1 MNERGTYMM
10 QIEFDKTSGRWVGF
24 IDDKAVF
31 SSTSKYYVKQKLQR
45 MSPKFVEAAK
55 PSEFSINE
63 RFDFVGKI
71 VKMVASKTTA
81 SAIISGSGGMGKTF
95 SVLSALKDAGMKD
108 ITDLAS
114 FEVGAG
120 IDVKRSF
127 RVLKGYTT
135 AKGLFR
141 TLQECKD
148 LTLVLDDFDSALKDP
163 VSLNLLKA
171 ALDGYS
177 KRYITWNSD
186 FKDDDLDRTF
196 EFKGSIVFITNIPS
210 EKIDQ
215 AVRSRCMT
223 VDVSMNQA
231 EMLERMSAIIE
242 SDSFLPEVS
251 IEHKRT
257 ALEFIGE
264 NVKDIVNLSLRT
276 LIQIAKVVSGDP
288 KNYKSLS
295 RYLLTQGN

>member
-1 MNERGTYMM
+1 M
-10 QIEFDKTSGRWVGF
+10 QIEFNKTTGKWEAIDESGKVLF
-24 IDDKAVF
+24 A
-31 SSTSKYYVKQKLQR
+31 SSSKYYVKQK
-45 MSPKFVEAAK
+45 MGKVPTKFVESVK
-55 PSEFSINE
+55 KSDFTINE

-114 FEVGAG
+114 FEVGEG
-120 IDVKRSF
+120 IDAKRSF

-141 TLQECKD
+141 TLQECKN

-215 AVRSRCMT
+215 AVRSRCLT
-223 VDVSMNQA
+223 VDVSMNQE
-231 EMLERMSAIIE
+231 EMLERMAAIIE
-242 SDSFLPEVS
+242 SDSFLPEIS
-251 IEHKRT
+251 TEHKRT

-264 NVKDIVNLSLRT
+264 NVKSVVNLSLRT
-276 LIQIAKVVSGDP
+276 LIQIAKVVDADP
-288 KNYKSLS
+288 TGYKNLS